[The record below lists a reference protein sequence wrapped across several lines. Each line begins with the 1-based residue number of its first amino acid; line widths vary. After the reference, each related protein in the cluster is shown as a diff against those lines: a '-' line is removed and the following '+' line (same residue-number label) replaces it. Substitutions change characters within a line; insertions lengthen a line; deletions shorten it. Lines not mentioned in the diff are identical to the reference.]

1 MNTLQ
6 ADYLV
11 VGAGAMGMAFTDVLM
26 TETEASVVMVDRRHQ
41 PGGHWNDAY
50 PFVRLHQPS
59 SFYGVNS
66 RPLGSGAIDTHGW
79 NKGLYEL
86 ATNSEVC
93 AYFGQV
99 MQRQFLPSGRVRYF
113 PLCEYQGDGR
123 FTSTVSDEA
132 WTVEA
137 GKIVDAT
144 YMDVSVPSVSP
155 PPFAIDEGVNWAPL
169 NALPKLGGQFER
181 YVIVGAGK
189 TGMDAC
195 LFLLAHGMDPE
206 CISWIMPRDS
216 WMLDRA
222 NIQPGREFADAIN
235 RGFAEQT
242 RAIVEGS
249 SYRDVFE
256 RINAVGQLL
265 RLDDEVWPT
274 MYRCATVTV
283 AELEQL
289 RRIQDVVRLGRVQ
302 RIEQD
307 AIVLDQGTV
316 PTSPATLHVHCAAD
330 GLARRPVA
338 PVFDGKAITLQSL
351 RTCQQVF
358 SGAFTAHIE
367 AVYGDD
373 DAAKNRLCVPVPHP
387 DTDADFLRTTLGNFL
402 NQLQWMQ
409 DEKLMD
415 WLRCSRLDGF
425 ISPERDDE
433 GPMPETDPGP
443 VMEAIP
449 KLQRMLAELEEPAER
464 IAS

>member
-1 MNTLQ
+1 MKTLQ

-26 TETEASVVMVDRRHQ
+26 TETEASVVLVDRRHQ

-113 PLCEYQGDGR
+113 PLSEYQDEGR
-123 FTSTVSDEA
+123 FKSLVCDDEHE
-132 WTVEA
+132 VRA

-144 YMDVSVPSVSP
+144 YMDVNVPSVSP
-155 PPFAIDEGVNWAPL
+155 PPFAIDAGVNWAPL
-169 NALPKLGGQFER
+169 NELPKLGGQFER

-195 LFLLAHGMDPE
+195 LFLLAHGMDPAN
-206 CISWIMPRDS
+206 IRWVMPRDS

-222 NIQPGREFADAIN
+222 NIQPGRRFADAIN

-242 RAIVEGS
+242 RAIVEGTG
-249 SYRDVFE
+249 YRDVFE
-256 RINAVGQLL
+256 RINAAGQLL
-265 RLDDEVWPT
+265 RLDDDVWPT

-289 RRIQDVVRLGRVQ
+289 RRIQNVVRLGHVQ
-302 RIEQD
+302 RIERD
-307 AIVLDQGTV
+307 AIILDRGTV

-330 GLARRPVA
+330 GLARRPTV
-338 PVFDGKAITLQSL
+338 PVFDGKTVTLQSL

-358 SGAFTAHIE
+358 SGAFTAHVE
-367 AVYGDD
+367 SAYGDD

-387 DTDADFLRTTLGNFL
+387 DTDVDFLRTTLANFM
-402 NQLQWMQ
+402 NQLEWSQ
-409 DEKLMD
+409 DEALLD
-415 WLRCSRLDGF
+415 WLRRSRLDGF
-425 ISPERDDE
+425 TPPESDDE
-433 GPMPETDPGP
+433 GPLPETDPGP
-443 VMEAIP
+443 ITEAIP
-449 KLQRMLAELEEPAER
+449 KLQRMLAELEGTEPLA
-464 IAS
+464 AS

>member
-1 MNTLQ
+1 M
-6 ADYLV
+6 
-11 VGAGAMGMAFTDVLM
+11 
-26 TETEASVVMVDRRHQ
+26 
-41 PGGHWNDAY
+41 
-50 PFVRLHQPS
+50 
-59 SFYGVNS
+59 
-66 RPLGSGAIDTHGW
+66 
-79 NKGLYEL
+79 
-86 ATNSEVC
+86 
-93 AYFGQV
+93 
-99 MQRQFLPSGRVRYF
+99 
-113 PLCEYQGDGR
+113 
-123 FTSTVSDEA
+123 SDEA
-132 WTVEA
+132 WTVASGQA

-144 YMDVSVPSVSP
+144 YMHVSVPSVSP

-256 RINAVGQLL
+256 RINAAGQLL

-302 RIEQD
+302 RIERD
-307 AIVLDQGTV
+307 AIRARSGDRAHL
-316 PTSPATLHVHCAAD
+316 PCHAARA
-330 GLARRPVA
+330 LRR
-338 PVFDGKAITLQSL
+338 
-351 RTCQQVF
+351 R
-358 SGAFTAHIE
+358 
-367 AVYGDD
+367 
-373 DAAKNRLCVPVPHP
+373 
-387 DTDADFLRTTLGNFL
+387 
-402 NQLQWMQ
+402 W
-409 DEKLMD
+409 
-415 WLRCSRLDGF
+415 
-425 ISPERDDE
+425 
-433 GPMPETDPGP
+433 PGP
-443 VMEAIP
+443 AAGGAGV
-449 KLQRMLAELEEPAER
+449 
-464 IAS
+464 

>member
-1 MNTLQ
+1 
-6 ADYLV
+6 
-11 VGAGAMGMAFTDVLM
+11 
-26 TETEASVVMVDRRHQ
+26 
-41 PGGHWNDAY
+41 
-50 PFVRLHQPS
+50 
-59 SFYGVNS
+59 
-66 RPLGSGAIDTHGW
+66 
-79 NKGLYEL
+79 
-86 ATNSEVC
+86 
-93 AYFGQV
+93 
-99 MQRQFLPSGRVRYF
+99 
-113 PLCEYQGDGR
+113 
-123 FTSTVSDEA
+123 
-132 WTVEA
+132 
-137 GKIVDAT
+137 
-144 YMDVSVPSVSP
+144 
-155 PPFAIDEGVNWAPL
+155 
-169 NALPKLGGQFER
+169 
-181 YVIVGAGK
+181 
-189 TGMDAC
+189 
-195 LFLLAHGMDPE
+195 
-206 CISWIMPRDS
+206 
-216 WMLDRA
+216 MLDRA

-256 RINAVGQLL
+256 RINAAGQLL

-289 RRIQDVVRLGRVQ
+289 RRIQDVVRLGRVR
-302 RIEQD
+302 RIERD

-338 PVFDGKAITLQSL
+338 PVFDGQAITLQSL

-358 SGAFTAHIE
+358 SGAFTAHVE

-387 DTDADFLRTTLGNFL
+387 DNDADFLRTTLGNFL

-415 WLRCSRLDGF
+415 WLRRSRLDGF
-425 ISPERDDE
+425 ISPERDDK
-433 GPMPETDPGP
+433 GPLPETDPGP

-449 KLQRMLAELEEPAER
+449 KLQRMLAELEEPAEQA
-464 IAS
+464 AS

>member
-1 MNTLQ
+1 
-6 ADYLV
+6 
-11 VGAGAMGMAFTDVLM
+11 MGMAFTDVLM
-26 TETEASVVMVDRRHQ
+26 TETEATVVMVDRRHQ

-123 FTSTVSDEA
+123 FTSLASDAA
-132 WTVEA
+132 WTVQA

-155 PPFAIDEGVNWAPL
+155 PPFAVDECVNWAPL
-169 NALPKLGGQFER
+169 NALPKLAGQFER

-195 LFLLAHGMDPE
+195 LFLLAHGTDPAS
-206 CISWIMPRDS
+206 ISWIMPRDS

-222 NIQPGREFADAIN
+222 NIQPGRQFADAIN

-242 RAIVEGS
+242 RAIVEGT

-256 RINAVGQLL
+256 RINAAGQLL

-302 RIEQD
+302 RIEHG

-330 GLARRPVA
+330 GLAKRPVV
-338 PVFDGKAITLQSL
+338 PVFDGKAVTLQSL

-358 SGAFTAHIE
+358 SGAFTAHVE
-367 AVYGDD
+367 AVCGDD
-373 DAAKNRLCVPVPHP
+373 DEAKNRLCVPVPHP
-387 DTDADFLRTTLGNFL
+387 DTDVDFLRTTLGNFL
-402 NQLQWMQ
+402 NQLEWMQ

-415 WLRCSRLDGF
+415 WLRRSRLDGF
-425 ISPERDDE
+425 TLPERDDE
-433 GPMPETDPGP
+433 GPLPETDPGP

-464 IAS
+464 VAS